1 MLHFLLRAVFA
12 AFGLAIASRL
22 VPGVT
27 YDAPMTLF
35 LAALLLGVV
44 NALLRPLLVILT
56 LPITVLT
63 FGLFLLVI
71 NAAMILLVSR
81 ILPGFQVAGFIPG
94 LLVAIITG
102 LTSWAGTLL
111 LGDLK
116 RLNGRAS

>member
-71 NAAMILLVSR
+71 NAAMILLVSK

-102 LTSWAGTLL
+102 LTSWAGTML

-116 RLNGRAS
+116 RLNGRSS

>member
-116 RLNGRAS
+116 RLNGRAN

>member
-27 YDAPMTLF
+27 YDVPTTLF

-116 RLNGRAS
+116 RLNNRSS

>member
-27 YDAPMTLF
+27 YDTPTTLF

-116 RLNGRAS
+116 RLNNRSS

>member
-1 MLHFLLRAVFA
+1 MLHFLVRAVFA

-22 VPGVT
+22 VPGVS
-27 YDAPMTLF
+27 YDVPMTLF

-81 ILPGFQVAGFIPG
+81 ILPGFQVAGFVPG

-102 LTSWAGTLL
+102 LTSWAGYML

>member
-27 YDAPMTLF
+27 YDVPTTLF
-35 LAALLLGVV
+35 LAALLLAVV

-116 RLNGRAS
+116 RLNNRSS

>member
-12 AFGLAIASRL
+12 AVGLAIASRL

-27 YDAPMTLF
+27 YDTPTTLF

-116 RLNGRAS
+116 RLNNRSS

>member
-35 LAALLLGVV
+35 LAAVLLGVV

-71 NAAMILLVSR
+71 NAAMILLVSK

-116 RLNGRAS
+116 RLTPRAS

>member
-1 MLHFLLRAVFA
+1 MLHFLVRAVFA
-12 AFGLAIASRL
+12 AFGLAIASRI

-35 LAALLLGVV
+35 LAAVLLGVV

-71 NAAMILLVSR
+71 NAAMILLVSK
-81 ILPGFQVAGFIPG
+81 IIPGFHISGFGPAV
-94 LLVAIITG
+94 LAAIVTG
-102 LTSWAGTLL
+102 VTSWAGYML

-116 RLNGRAS
+116 RLNGRAG

>member
-71 NAAMILLVSR
+71 NAAMILLVSK

-116 RLNGRAS
+116 RLNTRSS

>member
-27 YDAPMTLF
+27 YDVPTTLF
-35 LAALLLGVV
+35 LAAWLLGVV

-116 RLNGRAS
+116 RLNNRSS

>member
-27 YDAPMTLF
+27 YDTPTTLF

-71 NAAMILLVSR
+71 NAAMVLLVSR
-81 ILPGFQVAGFIPG
+81 ILPGFHVAGFLPG

-111 LGDLK
+111 LGDLN
-116 RLNGRAS
+116 RLNNRSS

>member
-27 YDAPMTLF
+27 YDAPTTLF
-35 LAALLLGVV
+35 LAALLLGGV

-71 NAAMILLVSR
+71 NAAMILLVSK

-116 RLNGRAS
+116 RLNTRSS

>member
-27 YDAPMTLF
+27 YDTPTTLF

-71 NAAMILLVSR
+71 NAAMVLLVSR
-81 ILPGFQVAGFIPG
+81 ILPGFHVAGFFPG

-116 RLNGRAS
+116 RLNNRSS

>member
-71 NAAMILLVSR
+71 NAAMILLVSK

-102 LTSWAGTLL
+102 LTSWAGTML

>member
-71 NAAMILLVSR
+71 NAAMILLVSK

-116 RLNGRAS
+116 RLNTRAS

>member
-12 AFGLAIASRL
+12 AFGLAIASQL

-35 LAALLLGVV
+35 LAAVLLGVI

-81 ILPGFQVAGFIPG
+81 IIPGFHVSGFVPG

-116 RLNGRAS
+116 RLNGRSS

>member
-27 YDAPMTLF
+27 YDAPTTLF

-71 NAAMILLVSR
+71 NAAMILLVSK

-116 RLNGRAS
+116 RLKNRSS

>member
-44 NALLRPLLVILT
+44 NGLLRPLLVILT

-71 NAAMILLVSR
+71 NAAMILLVSK

-116 RLNGRAS
+116 RLNTRSS

>member
-1 MLHFLLRAVFA
+1 MLHFLVRAVFA

-56 LPITVLT
+56 LPITVVT

-71 NAAMILLVSR
+71 NAGMILLVSR
-81 ILPGFQVAGFIPG
+81 IIPGFHVAGFVPG
-94 LLVAIITG
+94 LLAAIITG
-102 LTSWAGTLL
+102 LTSWAGYML
-111 LGDLK
+111 LGDLR
-116 RLNGRAS
+116 RLNGKAG